1 MESFD
6 FSKIFWFFHF
16 KDNAIKCL
24 ACLCIYVYK
33 IYKSKWKDLV
43 FNLVYLDRKVC
54 CCYY

>member
-33 IYKSKWKDLV
+33 IYKSKWSLPRQKSLLLLLLV
-43 FNLVYLDRKVC
+43 R
-54 CCYY
+54 